1 MVMTCWFTRL
11 KVPGTDGTDS
21 MKNSFS
27 REFTVSSYDLNPN
40 GQARLT
46 TMANYFQ
53 EMAYHHANLLGF
65 GYEDMNE
72 RKTMWVLS
80 RMRIRINRYPVW
92 DDQLSVETWHRGMER
107 LFGLRDF
114 RVKSMDGKVLGVASS
129 AWLILDSETR
139 RPIRPADGVLSQNM
153 RTDSVFKEKLD
164 KIPVPEQMEELARR
178 KVQFSDLDIVGHVNN
193 VKYMEWCV
201 DTLMADGSFNKEI
214 RELEINFM
222 HEALLGDTISIR
234 GVLPEVSSIGSSS
247 TFIARREGDDQEIIR
262 ARLVSD

>member
-1 MVMTCWFTRL
+1 MVIICWFTRP
-11 KVPGTDGTDS
+11 KVPGIDGIDS

-27 REFTVSSYDLNPN
+27 REFTISSYDLNPK

-53 EMAYHHANLLGF
+53 EMAYHHANQLGF

-80 RMRIRINRYPVW
+80 RMRIRINHYPVW
-92 DDQLSVETWHRGMER
+92 DDQVSVETWHKGMDR
-107 LFGLRDF
+107 IFGLRDF
-114 RVKSMDGKVLGVASS
+114 RVKSMRGDVLGVARS

-139 RPIRPADGVLSQNM
+139 RPVRPASEVLSQNIG
-153 RTDSVFKEKLD
+153 TDSVFEENLD
-164 KIPVPEQMEELARR
+164 KIPVPEQMEELTRR

-193 VKYMEWCV
+193 VKYMEWCI
-201 DTLMADGSFNKEI
+201 DALMADGSFNREI
-214 RELEINFM
+214 RELEINFI

-234 GVLPEVSSIGSSS
+234 GALHEASAMGSNSI
-247 TFIARREGDDQEIIR
+247 FMARRERDDQEIIR
-262 ARLVSD
+262 ARLLTD

>member
-11 KVPGTDGTDS
+11 KVPGTDGTDN

-27 REFTVSSYDLNPN
+27 REFTVSSYDLNPK

-53 EMAYHHANLLGF
+53 EMAYHHAKQLGF

-80 RMRIRINRYPVW
+80 RMRIQIKRYPVW
-92 DDQLSVETWHRGMER
+92 DDQVSVETWHRGMER

-114 RVKSMDGKVLGVASS
+114 RIKNLDGEVLGVASS

-139 RPIRPADGVLSQNM
+139 RPIRPAEGVLSQNM
-153 RTDSVFKEKLD
+153 GTDSVFEEKLD
-164 KIPVPEQMEELARR
+164 KIPAPEQMVELARR

-234 GVLPEVSSIGSSS
+234 GVLPEASDMGSSS